1 MIKLIII
8 LVSFFVNLNIV
19 NANIFIKD
27 TIYSVSIN
35 NEIINIKEISY
46 NGNMLFN
53 IDINNYDI
61 NDALE
66 EYVEENKDIN
76 KFSTIVYYGYLEN
89 PTIENYVI
97 TQLIVWNL
105 IGNFDIEF
113 INISSDMLNQYNVL
127 LEKINNHYL
136 KSNIFDKVYNDFI
149 WTTSKFEYDEGAII
163 LDNPKLDEID
173 IKTIGNKISLY
184 PKKVGKYTLNFSKD
198 YDNEIRTYKVGNNIY
213 WQSLK
218 GPEDINYSFNYHVF
232 GGKLNI
238 IENLIGV
245 NGRTG
250 DASLNSTYQII
261 YNKKELFTT
270 NDLDNIYLVPEWTY
284 KVKDIS
290 NAEGINNIEE
300 FSVKISGNSLDV
312 NVDKYVISKNISIN
326 VLDNYEY
333 NIHLK
338 SNNEIY
344 EKVTIQTDVITL
356 PYGTYYIENKDT
368 DYYQEIIVKDSI
380 DEEITVKSEI
390 KEVVVPDDINKE
402 EVMEELQETS
412 KDEISNVL
420 PEINDTIIDNI
431 ENPKTFDNID
441 IYVCEFIISLVLIKK
456 LIRKLK
462 KESY

>member
-1 MIKLIII
+1 M
-8 LVSFFVNLNIV
+8 
-19 NANIFIKD
+19 
-27 TIYSVSIN
+27 
-35 NEIINIKEISY
+35 
-46 NGNMLFN
+46 
-53 IDINNYDI
+53 
-61 NDALE
+61 
-66 EYVEENKDIN
+66 
-76 KFSTIVYYGYLEN
+76 
-89 PTIENYVI
+89 
-97 TQLIVWNL
+97 
-105 IGNFDIEF
+105 
-113 INISSDMLNQYNVL
+113 
-127 LEKINNHYL
+127 
-136 KSNIFDKVYNDFI
+136 
-149 WTTSKFEYDEGAII
+149 
-163 LDNPKLDEID
+163 
-173 IKTIGNKISLY
+173 
-184 PKKVGKYTLNFSKD
+184 KY
-198 YDNEIRTYKVGNNIY
+198 
-213 WQSLK
+213 
-218 GPEDINYSFNYHVF
+218 
-232 GGKLNI
+232 
-238 IENLIGV
+238 
-245 NGRTG
+245 
-250 DASLNSTYQII
+250 I